1 MGESLLSKFAGVC
14 QVCQTKKKSEEF
26 LNF

>member
-14 QVCQTKKKSEEF
+14 QTKKKSEEF